1 MSTVSSYLQYSFHEL
16 VIKIQIGHYKEDTKR
31 SSITC
36 QDITQGQMSY
46 EVALRMVEWDQ
57 TADETIDIHTS
68 MIVWLGKLS
77 TLFHMG
83 SPWFSSLIYTK
94 SQFIFSGCNLC
105 LRKSETWLHP
115 LCKVEEDVFFIV
127 KFHMLAV
134 PPPLIHL
141 SHHFLTYFHS
151 ISLSLPIIL
160 ELSFS
165 PPPAFFLTPYTLSF
179 SLSGKKRG

>member
-1 MSTVSSYLQYSFHEL
+1 MNARNIDSRNYYIIHRNQCYKNELNVYQHFKFVSTVSGYLQYSFTCL
-16 VIKIQIGHYKEDTKR
+16 LSKSQIGHYKEDTKR

-36 QDITQGQMSY
+36 QDITQGQMSN

-94 SQFIFSGCNLC
+94 SQVIFSGCNLC

-115 LCKVEEDVFFIV
+115 LCKVGEDLFF
-127 KFHMLAV
+127 
-134 PPPLIHL
+134 
-141 SHHFLTYFHS
+141 YC
-151 ISLSLPIIL
+151 
-160 ELSFS
+160 
-165 PPPAFFLTPYTLSF
+165 
-179 SLSGKKRG
+179 